1 MLADET
7 GGEERRRKGCS
18 ESRWWCVH
26 PMYIVWPEWKK
37 GAPYFASAFS
47 LLAVCNDV
55 SKEGQR
61 KRAQAVSP
69 VQCRAFHSLSFHD
82 ERPCHRFE
90 CFARSTNIGSERKKE
105 KEEKEGKR

>member
-1 MLADET
+1 MLVDET
-7 GGEERRRKGCS
+7 GGEERRRKGCL

-26 PMYIVWPEWKK
+26 PVYIVWPEWKK

-69 VQCRAFHSLSFHD
+69 VGCRAFHSLSFHD

-90 CFARSTNIGSERKKE
+90 CFARLTNIGSERKKK

>member
-1 MLADET
+1 MLVDET

-26 PMYIVWPEWKK
+26 PVYIVWPEWKK

-61 KRAQAVSP
+61 KRAQAVSS
-69 VQCRAFHSLSFHD
+69 VRCRAFHSLISRRASVPSVRVFCAFD
-82 ERPCHRFE
+82 EYRE
-90 CFARSTNIGSERKKE
+90 
-105 KEEKEGKR
+105 